1 MKKVLGISLVSMVMV
16 ALTISLASAGT
27 ATPRVEK
34 REARQQ
40 ARIAQG
46 IRSGELT
53 PHEAA
58 RLETGEAHID
68 RVEARAKADGKVT
81 PRERMRLNRMQ
92 NRESRKIARLKHND
106 RVAK

>member
-1 MKKVLGISLVSMVMV
+1 MKKVLSVSLVSMVMV

-58 RLETGEAHID
+58 RLENGQARVD
-68 RVEARAKADGKVT
+68 RAEDRAKADGRVT

-92 NRESRKIARLKHND
+92 NHQSRKIARLKHNE
-106 RVAK
+106 REAK